1 MWKGLKMAKIIVIE
15 DEEGIRNNLAML
27 LRIEGYEVLK
37 AADGEEG
44 LALVQ
49 AEKPDLV
56 LCDVMMPKLDG
67 HGVLTALHANSETA
81 GIPFV
86 FLTAMADKSDFRTG
100 MTLGADDYLTK
111 PFTRDEVLQTV
122 AAQLRKSRLR
132 RSETDALERTG
143 AYLQHEIDRAQHL
156 VANLVAPHRA
166 QISGVHYL
174 SLPKEIASG
183 DLLLVHSRPNGDTVM
198 LLGDATGHGL
208 IAALATLPV
217 ERVFKEGVTG
227 NATLPELLGKVNSTL
242 KRLLPTGMYLAAV
255 LIEAQPSAGRF
266 VVWNGGMPN
275 IQLFDPEGRHHG
287 EASSGNLPLGVLDSP
302 EWGFVQ
308 FELPPGSRAYV
319 YSDGLTESH
328 DERGELFGVERLRE
342 SIAAHYHDDN
352 RLERI
357 AEIIASHR
365 GTRAQHDDIALA
377 ELRLE

>member
-1 MWKGLKMAKIIVIE
+1 MTKIVVIE
-15 DEEGIRNNLAML
+15 DEEGIRNNLVML
-27 LRIEGYEVLK
+27 LRIEGYDVLK

-44 LALVQ
+44 VALVC

-67 HGVLTALHANSETA
+67 HGVLAALHAKPETA

-122 AAQLRKSRLR
+122 AAQLRKSRTR
-132 RSETDALERTG
+132 RSGTDALERTG
-143 AYLQHEIDRAQHL
+143 AYLRHELDRAQHL
-156 VANLVAPHRA
+156 VANLVDPRLAGIKCLR
-166 QISGVHYL
+166 SL

-183 DLLLVHSRPNGDTVM
+183 DLLLAHSRPNGDTVM
-198 LLGDATGHGL
+198 LLCDATGHGL
-208 IAALATLPV
+208 TAALATLPV
-217 ERVFKEGVTG
+217 AREFAEGV
-227 NATLPELLGKVNSTL
+227 AADVSLPELLGRVNRSL
-242 KRLLPTGMYLAAV
+242 KRLLPTGMYLAAALV
-255 LIEAQPSAGRF
+255 EAQLSARRF
-266 VVWNGGMPN
+266 VVWNGGMPS
-275 IQLFDPEGRHHG
+275 IQVFGPDGQHRG
-287 EASSGNLPLGVLDSP
+287 EAPSGNLPLGVLDAP

-319 YSDGLTESH
+319 YSDGVTECH
-328 DERGELFGVERLRE
+328 DESGELFGVTRLRE
-342 SIAAHYHDDN
+342 SIAAHYHQEN

-357 AEIIASHR
+357 AEMIASHR

-377 ELRLE
+377 ELKLE

>member
-1 MWKGLKMAKIIVIE
+1 MAKIVVIE

-44 LALVQ
+44 LALVL

-122 AAQLRKSRLR
+122 AAQLRKSRVR
-132 RSETDALERTG
+132 RSETNALERTG

-156 VANLVAPHRA
+156 VANLVAPHRS
-166 QISGVHYL
+166 QISGLRYL
-174 SLPKEIASG
+174 SQPKEIASG
-183 DLLLVHSRPNGDTVM
+183 DLLLAHSRPNGDTVI

-217 ERVFKEGVTG
+217 ERVFKEGVAG

-255 LIEAQPSAGRF
+255 LIEAQPSARRF
-266 VVWNGGMPN
+266 VVWNGGMPS
-275 IQLFDPEGRHHG
+275 IQFFDPEGGHHG
-287 EASSGNLPLGVLDSP
+287 EAPSGNLPLGVLDSP

-308 FELPPGSRAYV
+308 FELSPGSRAYI

-342 SIAAHYHDDN
+342 SIAAHYHHEN

-357 AEIIASHR
+357 AEIIDSHR

>member
-1 MWKGLKMAKIIVIE
+1 MARIAVIE

-37 AADGEEG
+37 AADGEAG
-44 LALVQ
+44 LAMVL
-49 AEKPDLV
+49 AEMPDLV

-67 HGVLTALHANSETA
+67 HGVLTALHANPETA

-86 FLTAMADKSDFRTG
+86 FLTAMADKIDFRTG

-122 AAQLRKSRLR
+122 AAQLRKSRVR

-143 AYLQHEIDRAQHL
+143 AYLRHEIDRAQHL
-156 VANLVAPHRA
+156 VANLVAPHRSG
-166 QISGVHYL
+166 ISGLQYL
-174 SLPKEIASG
+174 SRPKEIASG
-183 DLLLVHSRPNGDTVM
+183 DLLLAYSRPNGDTVM

-217 ERVFKEGVTG
+217 ERVFKEGVAG
-227 NATLPELLGKVNSTL
+227 NATLPELLGKVNSAL
-242 KRLLPTGMYLAAV
+242 KRLLPTGMYLAAALV
-255 LIEAQPSAGRF
+255 EAQPSARRF
-266 VVWNGGMPN
+266 VAWNGGMPN
-275 IQLFDPEGRHHG
+275 IQFFDPEGGYHG
-287 EASSGNLPLGVLDSP
+287 DAPSRNLPLGVLDSP

-328 DERGELFGVERLRE
+328 DECGEPFGEVRLRE
-342 SIAAHYHDDN
+342 TIAAHYHQEN
-352 RLERI
+352 RLELI
-357 AEIIASHR
+357 VGGIASHC
-365 GTRAQHDDIALA
+365 GTKAQHDDMALA
-377 ELRLE
+377 ELQLE